1 MNVPV
6 SIVTFFT
13 LSRQFRHVFAMLL
26 IAACAGVL
34 LPAQGVRADE
44 GAAPPAVQQVNINTA
59 DAAALAAGL
68 KGVGRARAEEIVR
81 YRETFGPFASPDELM
96 EVKGIGRSTLELNRK
111 LITLE

>member
-6 SIVTFFT
+6 SLFMQF
-13 LSRQFRHVFAMLL
+13 RQFFAILL
-26 IAACAGVL
+26 VAGCAALL
-34 LPAQGVRADE
+34 LPAQAARADE
-44 GAAPPAVQQVNINTA
+44 GAAAPPVQQVNINKA

-96 EVKGIGRSTLELNRK
+96 EVKGIGRSTLESNRN

>member
-6 SIVTFFT
+6 SFFM
-13 LSRQFRHVFAMLL
+13 QFRQLFAILL
-26 IAACAGVL
+26 VAGCAAML
-34 LPAQGVRADE
+34 LPAQAARADE
-44 GAAPPAVQQVNINTA
+44 GATAPTVQQVNINKA
-59 DAAALAAGL
+59 DATALAAGL

-96 EVKGIGRSTLELNRK
+96 EVKGIGPSTLELNRN

>member
-6 SIVTFFT
+6 SFVT
-13 LSRQFRHVFAMLL
+13 QFRQLFAILL
-26 IAACAGVL
+26 VAACAAILV
-34 LPAQGVRADE
+34 PAQGARAEE
-44 GAAPPAVQQVNINTA
+44 GAAAPPAAAQVNINTA

-96 EVKGIGRSTLELNRK
+96 EVKGIGKSTLELNRK